1 MLRRLRL
8 DRRTANGE
16 HQYSA
21 FRAGTDAS
29 AISYWRRAFEIR
41 LVVRGDTMAWHHFV
55 AYLLTALLL
64 GGVIGVERQWHQRIA
79 GLRTNALVSA
89 GAAMFVSISHL
100 VPLNS
105 TSLQVAAQ
113 VVSGIGFLGAGVIMR
128 EGLSI
133 RGLNTAA
140 TLWCSAAVG
149 SLCGLG
155 FIREAVIGAAGVLG
169 ANVLFRPL
177 ARRIDRHPS
186 RASNADNRYLLRML
200 CRSDDETKVRVLL
213 MQLLRALPITL
224 RALRSE
230 NSNSDGK
237 VEVRA
242 TLVSNKCHNGM
253 LEDVVQRLSVESGVT
268 AVSWEPAQETDCA

>member
-1 MLRRLRL
+1 
-8 DRRTANGE
+8 
-16 HQYSA
+16 
-21 FRAGTDAS
+21 
-29 AISYWRRAFEIR
+29 
-41 LVVRGDTMAWHHFV
+41 MAWHHFV

-64 GGVIGVERQWHQRIA
+64 GAIIGAERQWHQRIA

-100 VPLNS
+100 VPLTP

-155 FIREAVIGAAGVLG
+155 FIGEAMIGAAGVLG

-177 ARRIDRHPS
+177 ARKIDRHPS
-186 RASNADNRYLLRML
+186 GASDVETKYVLKLV
-200 CRSDDETKVRVLL
+200 CRSDDEAKVRVLL
-213 MQLLRALPITL
+213 MHLLHALPLTL
-224 RALRSE
+224 HALHSE
-230 NSNSDGK
+230 DLNTSGK

-242 TLVSNKCHNGM
+242 TLVTAERQNAM
-253 LEDVVQRLSVESGVT
+253 LEEIVQRLSVESGIS
-268 AVSWEPAQETDCA
+268 AVSWELATETE

>member
-1 MLRRLRL
+1 
-8 DRRTANGE
+8 
-16 HQYSA
+16 
-21 FRAGTDAS
+21 
-29 AISYWRRAFEIR
+29 
-41 LVVRGDTMAWHHFV
+41 MAWHHFV
-55 AYLLTALLL
+55 AYLVTALLL
-64 GGVIGVERQWHQRIA
+64 GAIIGAERQWHQRIA

-155 FIREAVIGAAGVLG
+155 FVREALIGAAGVIG

-177 ARRIDRHPS
+177 ARKIDRQPS
-186 RASNADNRYLLRML
+186 RASDVETQYELRL
-200 CRSDDETKVRVLL
+200 VCRGDDEAKLRVLL
-213 MQLLRALPITL
+213 MHLLHALPITL
-224 RALRSE
+224 RALHSE
-230 NSNSDGK
+230 DLNASGK

-242 TLVSNKCHNGM
+242 TLVSAERQKRN
-253 LEDVVQRLSVESGVT
+253 
-268 AVSWEPAQETDCA
+268 A

>member
-1 MLRRLRL
+1 
-8 DRRTANGE
+8 
-16 HQYSA
+16 
-21 FRAGTDAS
+21 
-29 AISYWRRAFEIR
+29 
-41 LVVRGDTMAWHHFV
+41 MAWHYFV
-55 AYLLTALLL
+55 AHLGTALVL
-64 GGVIGVERQWHQRIA
+64 GAVIGAERQWHQRIA
-79 GLRTNALVSA
+79 GLRTNALVSG

-100 VPLNS
+100 VPLGP

-155 FIREAVIGAAGVLG
+155 FVGEPLIGAAGVVG

-177 ARRIDRHPS
+177 ARKIDQPN
-186 RASNADNRYLLRML
+186 RATDVESPYMLRFV
-200 CRSDDETKVRVLL
+200 CRGDDEAKLRVLL
-213 MQLLRALPITL
+213 MHLLHALPITL
-224 RALRSE
+224 HALYSE
-230 NSNSDGK
+230 DLNSSGK

-242 TLVSNKCHNGM
+242 TLVSPERQNAV
-253 LEDVVQRLSVESGVT
+253 LEDIVQRLSLESGVS
-268 AVSWEPAQETDCA
+268 AVSWELTRHDAG

>member
-1 MLRRLRL
+1 MALAHFI
-8 DRRTANGE
+8 T
-16 HQYSA
+16 YS
-21 FRAGTDAS
+21 
-29 AISYWRRAFEIR
+29 
-41 LVVRGDTMAWHHFV
+41 V
-55 AYLLTALLL
+55 AALLL
-64 GGVIGVERQWHQRIA
+64 GAIIGAERQWHQRIA
-79 GLRTNALVSA
+79 GLRTNALVSG

-100 VPLNS
+100 VPMNP

-155 FIREAVIGAAGVLG
+155 FLREAAIGATCVLG

-177 ARRIDRHPS
+177 ARKIDRQPS
-186 RASNADNRYLLRML
+186 RATDVETQYVLRL
-200 CRSDDETKVRVLL
+200 VCRSDDEAKLRVLL
-213 MQLLRALPITL
+213 MHLLHALPITL
-224 RALRSE
+224 HALHSE
-230 NSNSDGK
+230 DLNSSGR

-242 TLVSNKCHNGM
+242 TLANAERQNAM
-253 LEDVVQRLSVESGVT
+253 LEDIVQRLSLESGVS
-268 AVSWEPAQETDCA
+268 AVSWELAPPEAE

>member
-1 MLRRLRL
+1 
-8 DRRTANGE
+8 
-16 HQYSA
+16 
-21 FRAGTDAS
+21 
-29 AISYWRRAFEIR
+29 
-41 LVVRGDTMAWHHFV
+41 MAWHHFV

-64 GGVIGVERQWHQRIA
+64 GAIIGAERQWHQRIA

-105 TSLQVAAQ
+105 TSLQVAGQ

-155 FIREAVIGAAGVLG
+155 YVWEAVTGAIAVLG

-177 ARRIDRHPS
+177 ARKIDRQPS
-186 RASNADNRYLLRML
+186 RATDIETEYTLRL
-200 CRSDDETKVRVLL
+200 VCRSDDEAKIRVLL
-213 MQLLRALPITL
+213 MHLLHALPMTL

-230 NSNSDGK
+230 DINSTGK

-242 TLVSNKCHNGM
+242 TLVSSERRNAM
-253 LEDVVQRLSVESGVT
+253 LEDIVQRLSLESGVS
-268 AVSWEPAQETDCA
+268 AVSWELAAQVAE

>member
-1 MLRRLRL
+1 
-8 DRRTANGE
+8 
-16 HQYSA
+16 
-21 FRAGTDAS
+21 
-29 AISYWRRAFEIR
+29 
-41 LVVRGDTMAWHHFV
+41 MAWHHFL
-55 AYLLTALLL
+55 AYLLSALLL

-155 FIREAVIGAAGVLG
+155 FIREAVIGVAGVLG
-169 ANVLFRPL
+169 ANVVFRPL
-177 ARRIDRHPS
+177 ARKIDRHPS
-186 RASNADNRYLLRML
+186 RASKVDTKYQLRMV
-200 CRSDDETKVRVLL
+200 CRSDDETKVRILL
-213 MQLLRALPITL
+213 MHLLRALPITL
-224 RALRSE
+224 HALRSE
-230 NSNSDGK
+230 NSNSVGK

-242 TLVSNKCHNGM
+242 TLVSNERQNAI
-253 LEDVVQRLSVESGVT
+253 LEDVVQRLILESGVT
-268 AVSWEPAQETDCA
+268 AVSWEAAQETE

>member
-1 MLRRLRL
+1 
-8 DRRTANGE
+8 
-16 HQYSA
+16 
-21 FRAGTDAS
+21 
-29 AISYWRRAFEIR
+29 
-41 LVVRGDTMAWHHFV
+41 MAWHHFV
-55 AYLLTALLL
+55 AYLVTALLL
-64 GGVIGVERQWHQRIA
+64 GAIIGAERQWHQRIA

-100 VPLNS
+100 VTQNP

-155 FIREAVIGAAGVLG
+155 YVWEAVTGAVAVLG
-169 ANVLFRPL
+169 ANVLLRPL
-177 ARRIDRHPS
+177 AKKIDRQP
-186 RASNADNRYLLRML
+186 RVATDVETQYVLRL
-200 CRSDDETKVRVLL
+200 VCRSDDEAKIRVLL
-213 MQLLRALPITL
+213 MHVLHALPMTL
-224 RALRSE
+224 RALHSE
-230 NSNSDGK
+230 DINSTGK

-242 TLVSNKCHNGM
+242 TLISTERRNAM
-253 LEDVVQRLSVESGVT
+253 LENIVQRLSLESGVS
-268 AVSWEPAQETDCA
+268 AVSWELAAQEAE

>member
-1 MLRRLRL
+1 
-8 DRRTANGE
+8 
-16 HQYSA
+16 
-21 FRAGTDAS
+21 
-29 AISYWRRAFEIR
+29 
-41 LVVRGDTMAWHHFV
+41 MAWHHFV
-55 AYLLTALLL
+55 AYFLTALLL
-64 GGVIGVERQWHQRIA
+64 GAIIGAERQWHQRIA

-100 VPLNS
+100 VPMNP

-128 EGLSI
+128 EGLTI

-155 FIREAVIGAAGVLG
+155 FVPEAVIGAVGVLG

-177 ARRIDRHPS
+177 ARKIDRQPS
-186 RASNADNRYLLRML
+186 HDSEVETRYVLRFV
-200 CRSDDETKVRVLL
+200 CQSDHETK
-213 MQLLRALPITL
+213 LRALVIHLLHALPFTL
-224 RALRSE
+224 HALRSE
-230 NSNSDGK
+230 DVNASGK

-242 TLVSNKCHNGM
+242 TLCSSERQNVM
-253 LEDVVQRLSVESGVT
+253 LEDIVQRLGLESGVS
-268 AVSWEPAQETDCA
+268 AVSWELASRDAE

>member
-1 MLRRLRL
+1 MSCR
-8 DRRTANGE
+8 
-16 HQYSA
+16 
-21 FRAGTDAS
+21 
-29 AISYWRRAFEIR
+29 
-41 LVVRGDTMAWHHFV
+41 HFV
-55 AYLLTALLL
+55 AYLLVALLL
-64 GGVIGVERQWHQRIA
+64 GAIIGAERQWHQRIA

-100 VPLNS
+100 VPMNP

-140 TLWCSAAVG
+140 TLWCCAAVG

-155 FIREAVIGAAGVLG
+155 FIWEGVIGALGVLG

-177 ARRIDRHPS
+177 ARKIDRQPS
-186 RASNADNRYLLRML
+186 RASDVETKYVLKLV
-200 CRSDDETKVRVLL
+200 CRSDDEAKVRILL
-213 MQLLRALPITL
+213 MHLLHALPLTL
-224 RALRSE
+224 HALHSE
-230 NSNSDGK
+230 DLNTSGK

-242 TLVSNKCHNGM
+242 TLVSAERQNAM
-253 LEDVVQRLSVESGVT
+253 LEEIVQRLSVESGIS
-268 AVSWEPAQETDCA
+268 AVSWELGAQDTE